1 MCLINSYHHSLL
13 YYIFGVE
20 PIFNEQSDN
29 DPTNDSKT
37 SYQEFLP
44 KHNTFTTVDL
54 NGDINNNT
62 NDNTNNNI
70 NNPMFMRR

>member
-1 MCLINSYHHSLL
+1 MCDCFINSYHSFMF
-13 YYIFGVE
+13 YIFGLQ
-20 PIFNEQSDN
+20 PIFNDQSDN
-29 DPTNDSKT
+29 IPTNDSKT

-54 NGDINNNT
+54 NGDNINNI
-62 NDNTNNNI
+62 NNINNPI